1 MDEKSAKAAGRRF
14 QMKQDRL
21 DQILKFIVED
31 FIRTSQP
38 VGSQN
43 LIKDH
48 NLSYSSATIRND
60 MAKLEKEGLI
70 EKRHTSGGR
79 VPSTKGL
86 QYYIDHLKDDEVE
99 NSTAVDGFDKEFAMV
114 FRNKAQSFED
124 MISKSC
130 EVLSQVTS
138 LAAVSL
144 GNRASNENLTS
155 VTLTP
160 LSPSVATVILLT
172 DRGHVENKTFP
183 VKKDTDMNSLTTGI
197 KILNSRLTGTP
208 ISEIEE
214 RYHSYGVTKLL
225 SNPTYE
231 NDKNS
236 VMEALKVL
244 EGKVGLDEGVL
255 SEKEDD
261 GTNVRLA
268 QGANVAVVS
277 QKVDLPGL
285 PKTEVAVVGP
295 KGMDYKKVMAAL
307 KCLSD
312 NIQKYFN
319 TDDESSI
326 EPSVEN
332 DLHKQKMK
340 KKGG

>member
-1 MDEKSAKAAGRRF
+1 M
-14 QMKQDRL
+14 
-21 DQILKFIVED
+21 
-31 FIRTSQP
+31 
-38 VGSQN
+38 
-43 LIKDH
+43 
-48 NLSYSSATIRND
+48 
-60 MAKLEKEGLI
+60 
-70 EKRHTSGGR
+70 
-79 VPSTKGL
+79 
-86 QYYIDHLKDDEVE
+86 
-99 NSTAVDGFDKEFAMV
+99 
-114 FRNKAQSFED
+114 
-124 MISKSC
+124 
-130 EVLSQVTS
+130 
-138 LAAVSL
+138 
-144 GNRASNENLTS
+144 
-155 VTLTP
+155 
-160 LSPSVATVILLT
+160 
-172 DRGHVENKTFP
+172 
-183 VKKDTDMNSLTTGI
+183 
-197 KILNSRLTGTP
+197 
-208 ISEIEE
+208 
-214 RYHSYGVTKLL
+214 

-277 QKVDLPGL
+277 QKVDLP
-285 PKTEVAVVGP
+285 VVGP